1 MDTNFQML
9 RELLKGYHPEQNGI
23 MSWSE
28 HQLIHDTLHVG
39 EMDILQLRNLRDFVV
54 LYLGR
59 CDESREDWD
68 RMSAITHVIDSR
80 ISYLGGEV

>member
-1 MDTNFQML
+1 MNTNFQKL
-9 RELLKGYHPEQNGI
+9 RELLEKYHPEQNGI

-28 HQLIHDTLHVG
+28 HQLIHNTLHID

-59 CDESREDWD
+59 RDESMEDWG

>member
-1 MDTNFQML
+1 MKKNFQML
-9 RELLKGYHPEQNGI
+9 KELLDRYCPEQKGI
-23 MSWSE
+23 VSWSE
-28 HQLIHDTLHVG
+28 YKLIHDTLYVG

-54 LYLGR
+54 LYLDR
-59 CDESREDWD
+59 DADREDWD

>member
-1 MDTNFQML
+1 MKTNFQML
-9 RELLKGYHPEQNGI
+9 RELLEGYHPEQHGI

-28 HQLIHDTLHVG
+28 HQLIRDTLHVG

-54 LYLGR
+54 LYLDR
-59 CDESREDWD
+59 DADREDWD

>member
-9 RELLKGYHPEQNGI
+9 RKLLEVYHPEQYGI

-28 HQLIHDTLHVG
+28 HQLIHGTLHIG

-59 CDESREDWD
+59 SDADREDWD